1 MKTQMLRKINEYVLL
16 DSAWGKAGGPVSQ
29 HPEDVSYIK
38 LVIFSASLV
47 ALLFLDG
54 GGG

>member
-1 MKTQMLRKINEYVLL
+1 MKTQVLRKINEYLLL
-16 DSAWGKAGGPVSQ
+16 DSAWGKTCGLVSQ
-29 HPEDVSYIK
+29 HPEDASYIK